1 MATYVMSDI
10 HGDYER
16 YRKMLQLIRFKDTDT
31 LYILGDII
39 DRGSNGIKILQ
50 DMMMRPNVYPIL
62 GNHEYMASLCME
74 WLLQEVTED
83 SIKGIEPELMQGLTE
98 WMNVGGSVTIKEFH
112 ALTLEE
118 REDIIDYLSEFSL
131 FEEVKAGGRDYIL
144 VHAGLENFRPERHL
158 EDYDLSEFIFH
169 KANWTKVYFP
179 DKYLVT
185 GHVPTHVAYA
195 QERGLLSSEVPKE
208 ERKHTIFI
216 RNNNIFI
223 DCGCM
228 YGGQLGCLCLDTME
242 EFYV

>member
-16 YRKMLQLIRFKDTDT
+16 YHKMLQLISFKNSDT
-31 LYILGDII
+31 LYVLGDVI
-39 DRGSNGIKILQ
+39 DRGSHGMKILL

-62 GNHEYMASLCME
+62 GNHEYMASCCMD
-74 WLLQEVTED
+74 WLLQEVTKD
-83 SIKGIEPELMQGLTE
+83 SVEHIDSELMRGLTE
-98 WMNVGGSVTIKEFH
+98 WMNVGGSVSIGEFH
-112 ALTLEE
+112 GLTREE

-131 FEEVKAGGRDYIL
+131 FEEVKAGGKTFIL
-144 VHAGLENFRPERHL
+144 VHAGLANFRPERPL
-158 EDYDLSEFIFH
+158 EDYDLSELIFK
-169 KANWTKVYFP
+169 KADWTKEYFP

-195 QERGLLSSEVPKE
+195 QERGLLSSEVLEE